1 MALITRYS
9 SDLGIRRLLAQPRD
23 VAPPQDIRVAR
34 KHDEASPTHRT
45 LFAEYEAELTDAYD
59 IAVEWWADIISTE
72 EELQGSREKAL
83 EKAFDDR
90 VAGAAASPQVVW
102 VIRRYWL
109 KCVTINVSAGEE
121 TGVAAEIFLLQ
132 WLIDAG
138 KTELV
143 KLVAC
148 MPYWPIG
155 QNEKGNWC

>member
-23 VAPPQDIRVAR
+23 VAPPKDIRVAR
-34 KHDEASPTHRT
+34 KHDEASPMHRT
-45 LFAEYEAELTDAYD
+45 LFIEYVAELTDAYD
-59 IAVEWWADIISTE
+59 IAAEWWADIISAE

-83 EKAFDDR
+83 AKAFDDR
-90 VAGAAASPQVVW
+90 VAGAAASPNLVW

-109 KCVTINVSAGEE
+109 KCVTVNVTAGEE
-121 TGVAAEIFLLQ
+121 AGVAAEIFLLQ

-138 KTELV
+138 QTELV

-155 QNEKGNWC
+155 QDEKGNWC